1 MPKTILVVDDEKIL
15 RWSLSEAFKDEGY
28 TVETAAT
35 GKEGMAKFK
44 KLEPDLALFD
54 IRLPDMSGLDMLKK
68 LKPKELDIPVIMITA
83 YGDTSTVVLAM
94 KLGAYDYINKPFDIA
109 ELKHTIRKAM
119 ETHELKEEVSRTR
132 QQAKSQFE
140 TGFVMG
146 SSKKMKALYEMAETI
161 ARSEAPTILI
171 QGETGT
177 GKELLARTIFYKSR
191 RSSKPFMEVNC
202 AAIPET
208 LLESE
213 LFGYE
218 EGAFTGAHKLKKG
231 LFEMAHGGFL
241 FLDEVGEMPLTAQ
254 VKLLRFLENKTFKRV
269 GGTQDVKVDVRIIA
283 ATNKDL
289 EEAVHDRKFREDLY
303 YRLKVIPLH
312 IPPLRERQEDILVL
326 AKHFLKEFNK
336 TFKKKI
342 KAFSKQAENMILA
355 YDWPGNVREL
365 KNVIERGVLLEKK
378 NIMEAE
384 FLPLEPTFLRRED
397 AHHSLEMV
405 EKDHILRVLDTTKFN
420 LTKAAKILGIT
431 RSTLRAKIK
440 RNRIKARHRRRS
452 V

>member
-1 MPKTILVVDDEKIL
+1 M
-15 RWSLSEAFKDEGY
+15 
-28 TVETAAT
+28 
-35 GKEGMAKFK
+35 
-44 KLEPDLALFD
+44 
-54 IRLPDMSGLDMLKK
+54 
-68 LKPKELDIPVIMITA
+68 DIPVIMITA